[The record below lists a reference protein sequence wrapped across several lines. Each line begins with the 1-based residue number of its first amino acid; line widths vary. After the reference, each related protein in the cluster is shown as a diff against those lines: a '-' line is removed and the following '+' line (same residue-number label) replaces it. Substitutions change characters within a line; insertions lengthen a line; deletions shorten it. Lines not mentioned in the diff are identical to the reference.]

1 MNYTI
6 NFVGLGATVAIA
18 LLLPTQA
25 TANALTPLKDADGQP
40 SALTR
45 VEPLPA
51 IVPDVVPDV
60 VLEAEVTAGIAELPP
75 EDLELIPALEVAE
88 TEDPIEDAEAAVP
101 ANDSV
106 QGVGAADEVVAD
118 APIAATPGTTALDL
132 QPTADTAPAVPEMP
146 LFAQEDAAPALTDD
160 GSAAPETVWHF
171 SFEPYIALPVSTTG
185 NLRVNRINVPIDVGL
200 SQVLDPLN
208 FAFMGQFEAWYEH
221 QGIVFS
227 TEYFAAGRNNVRNFT
242 LPPVLQGVLPG
253 TLTANTSLDMLTADL
268 LYAYRFS
275 GEPENGYGRGF
286 TEFDL
291 PPVSFDLM
299 GGLRFS
305 WLAQQT
311 TLTTGLGRSIGAS
324 TSNVVAEP
332 VIRGRLRWNT
342 CDTLALKFDTS
353 VSGFGLGEAFTFS
366 WSGLAALEW
375 LFSGNTS
382 LNAGYQVNYV
392 TYSGDSGA
400 RAIDL
405 TSHGPYLSVLF
416 RF

>member
-1 MNYTI
+1 MNYNI
-6 NFVGLGATVAIA
+6 NFVGLGAAVAIA
-18 LLLPTQA
+18 LLPTQA
-25 TANALTPLKDADGQP
+25 TANALTRLEDADAHP
-40 SALTR
+40 PAPTSL
-45 VEPLPA
+45 EPLPA
-51 IVPDVVPDV
+51 IVPDVVP
-60 VLEAEVTAGIAELPP
+60 EAEVTVGIAELPP
-75 EDLELIPALEVAE
+75 EDLELIPAMEVAE
-88 TEDPIEDAEAAVP
+88 PDDPIEDAGAAVP

-106 QGVGAADEVVAD
+106 QGVAAGKAIAD
-118 APIAATPGTTALDL
+118 ALIEASLGATATDL
-132 QPTADTAPAVPEMP
+132 QPIADVALPAMP
-146 LFAQEDAAPALTDD
+146 LLAQDAADPALTDD
-160 GSAAPETVWHF
+160 GSAASGTVWHF

-227 TEYFAAGRNNVRNFT
+227 TEYFAAGRNNIRNFT

-275 GEPENGYGRGF
+275 GEPENGYGRVF
-286 TEFDL
+286 TKFDL

-342 CDTLALKFDTS
+342 SDTLALKFDTS

>member
-1 MNYTI
+1 MHYAI
-6 NFVGLGATVAIA
+6 NFVGLGAAVAV

-25 TANALTPLKDADGQP
+25 RANALTQLEGAGEHAPVPMAVEMTKDSGQR
-40 SALTR
+40 L
-45 VEPLPA
+45 
-51 IVPDVVPDV
+51 
-60 VLEAEVTAGIAELPP
+60 
-75 EDLELIPALEVAE
+75 
-88 TEDPIEDAEAAVP
+88 
-101 ANDSV
+101 
-106 QGVGAADEVVAD
+106 GAAGEATAD
-118 APIAATPGTTALDL
+118 VPIAATPGATATDL
-132 QPTADTAPAVPEMP
+132 QPVADADLPAMP
-146 LFAQEDAAPALTDD
+146 LIAQEAVVPALMDD

-171 SFEPYIALPVSTTG
+171 SFEPFIALPVSTTG

-208 FAFMGQFEAWYEH
+208 FAFMGKFEAWHEH
-221 QGIVFS
+221 QGVVFS
-227 TEYFAAGRNNVRNFT
+227 TEYFAASRNNVRNFT

-253 TLTANTSLDMLTADL
+253 TLTANTSADILTADL

-311 TLTTGLGRSIGAS
+311 TLTSGLGPSLGAS
-324 TSNVVAEP
+324 TSNVMVEP
-332 VIRGRLRWNT
+332 VIGGRLRWNT
-342 CDTLALKFDTS
+342 SDTLALKLDTS
-353 VSGFGLGEAFTFS
+353 VSGFGLGDAFS
-366 WSGLAALEW
+366 WGGLAALEW

-392 TYSGDSGA
+392 RFSGDSGA
-400 RAIDL
+400 RAIAL
-405 TSHGPYLSVLF
+405 TSHGPYLSLLF

>member
-1 MNYTI
+1 MNYQTKV
-6 NFVGLGATVAIA
+6 VGLGATVAIA

-25 TANALTPLKDADGQP
+25 KANPLPPLDVAEGQP
-40 SALTR
+40 SELTI
-45 VEPLPA
+45 VELEPEAVPEVLP
-51 IVPDVVPDV
+51 
-60 VLEAEVTAGIAELPP
+60 TGIAGLPP
-75 EDLELIPALEVAE
+75 EDLEPIPAADVAVV
-88 TEDPIEDAEAAVP
+88 EDTAVTVP
-101 ANDSV
+101 ANDWV
-106 QGVGAADEVVAD
+106 QGVAGEAIAD
-118 APIAATPGTTALDL
+118 APIEATPGTTALDL
-132 QPTADTAPAVPEMP
+132 QPIADAALPTMP
-146 LFAQEDAAPALTDD
+146 LLAQENAAPALVDD
-160 GSAAPETVWHF
+160 GSASPETVWHF
-171 SFEPYIALPVSTTG
+171 RFKPFIALPVSTTG

-221 QGIVFS
+221 QGVVFS
-227 TEYFAAGRNNVRNFT
+227 TEYFAASRNNVRNFT
-242 LPPVLQGVLPG
+242 LPPILEGVLPG

-291 PPVSFDLM
+291 PPLSFDLM

-324 TSNVVAEP
+324 TSNVLAEP

-342 CDTLALKFDTS
+342 SDTLALKFDTS

-366 WSGLAALEW
+366 WAGLAALEW

-382 LNAGYQVNYV
+382 LNAGYQVSYV
-392 TYSGDSGA
+392 KYSGNGGS